1 MGAAFL
7 IIISV
12 LAAGYALFTKQL
24 KMAAGFLILGVAF
37 VFSIPS
43 LATGVRADIF
53 GAITMIL
60 YAVGVLAVVF
70 KKPTAVQTEVTKP
83 SNQGGK

>member
-1 MGAAFL
+1 MGVAFL

-12 LAAGYALFTKQL
+12 LAAGYALFIKQL

-43 LATGVRADIF
+43 LASGVREDIF

-60 YAVGVLAVVF
+60 YAVGVFAIVF
-70 KKPTAVQTEVTKP
+70 KKPAAAKDEIKP
-83 SNQGGK
+83 DIQEEK